1 LYMDKQLYHETK
13 RHVSLFT
20 HTNGARRPSPIE
32 VNRRDTSRRR
42 RTRMST
48 TTREPLR
55 AVETNDGKGFVDV
68 AAAIASN
75 GVVRYGR
82 DKSKR
87 GRARGG
93 GTKTTTRD
101 DDDGTTT
108 TVRAA
113 VVKTAAENANAS
125 GASETR
131 KLRSAR
137 AEAREAATARG
148 LEIVREATATRG
160 EDETREGVSV
170 SVSGPGAV
178 GRTFVFK
185 SRNKLHRNAKA
196 EREHKA
202 RLAKLAESRAFFDD
216 VDGESLAE
224 ESEESTPRRHE
235 SQLGE
240 RVAMSPNGLIE
251 ALQGLGLVD
260 NAPELKAKMESKR
273 RESTASLRRVGLPA
287 GYENK
292 FDRVSNWV
300 SSLPVFTP
308 LKENFAMSANG
319 ETLRALEEAEKEESI
334 AETEDETESVQE
346 DMEKLIID
354 DKSSPL
360 ATLLRTCDQSEDQV
374 KSMMSLIKSY
384 VKHGVKKIGE
394 GTYGEAYRG
403 EDGVV
408 MKIVPMGGDALV
420 NGEVQMGPNEIR
432 SETAILKCL
441 TTLREGEHDDA
452 TKNFTDGFIRLV
464 DASVCRG
471 PYSEKLLQAWD
482 KYAKT
487 GESENERPDN
497 LPNEQLYIAFACDD
511 GGTDLEHFDIRSMKE
526 AVAMLFQIVVA
537 LAVAE
542 EATQFEHRDLHWG
555 NVLIKRVRSKEKRA
569 RLNGVDLNI
578 QTAGLDV
585 TIIDFTLSR
594 LSTENGDAFCDLNAD
609 PELFTG
615 PKGHCQSE
623 TYRRMKRVTKGKW
636 NKYNPKTN
644 ALWLHYLADT
654 VLEQKDF
661 NITIEEK
668 QRLIGFRKRALDYKS
683 AREAMFDECF
693 TGIWTSGKK
702 N

>member
-1 LYMDKQLYHETK
+1 M
-13 RHVSLFT
+13 
-20 HTNGARRPSPIE
+20 PP
-32 VNRRDTSRRR
+32 
-42 RTRMST
+42 
-48 TTREPLR
+48 TTRSPLR
-55 AVETNDGKGFVDV
+55 AKETNEKNVVVVDAV
-68 AAAIASN
+68 DART

-82 DKSKR
+82 DASKR

-93 GTKTTTRD
+93 GTKTTAED
-101 DDDGTTT
+101 EGGGKTTT
-108 TVRAA
+108 DGRTGKTMDKGKGEGMRA
-113 VVKTAAENANAS
+113 S
-125 GASETR
+125 DGSERGRATSTR
-131 KLRSAR
+131 E
-137 AEAREAATARG
+137 EATKRG
-148 LEIVREATATRG
+148 LEIAREEIAAATRA
-160 EDETREGVSV
+160 EASARRRDAVSV
-170 SVSGPGAV
+170 SVGGGEI

-196 EREHKA
+196 EQEHRA

-224 ESEESTPRRHE
+224 ESEESTPRRGE
-235 SQLGE
+235 SRLGA

-260 NAPELKAKMESKR
+260 NAPELKAKVESKR

-287 GYENK
+287 GHENK

-308 LKENFAMSANG
+308 LKENIAMSANG
-319 ETLRALEEAEKEESI
+319 GTLRALEEAEKEESI

-346 DMEKLIID
+346 DMERLIID

-360 ATLLRTCDQSEDQV
+360 ATLLRTCDQSEAQV
-374 KSMMSLIKSY
+374 KSMTSLIKSY

-403 EDGVV
+403 GDGVV

-441 TTLREGEHDDA
+441 TTLREGERDDA
-452 TKNFTDGFIRLV
+452 TKNFTDGFIRLI

-487 GESENERPDN
+487 GESENEKPDN
-497 LPNEQLYIAFACDD
+497 LPSEQLYIAFACDD

-537 LAVAE
+537 LSVAE

-594 LSTENGDAFCDLNAD
+594 LTTENGDAFCDLNAD

-636 NKYNPKTN
+636 NKHNPKTN

-683 AREAMFDECF
+683 AREAMFDEFF

>member
-1 LYMDKQLYHETK
+1 
-13 RHVSLFT
+13 
-20 HTNGARRPSPIE
+20 
-32 VNRRDTSRRR
+32 
-42 RTRMST
+42 MST
-48 TTREPLR
+48 TNREPLR
-55 AVETNDGKGFVDV
+55 AVETNDRKGIVDVDV
-68 AAAIASN
+68 AAASN

-93 GTKTTTRD
+93 GTKTTRD

-108 TVRAA
+108 TTEQTTTAA
-113 VVKTAAENANAS
+113 VTTAAEKMKMNGS

-131 KLRSAR
+131 KPRSAR

-148 LEIVREATATRG
+148 LEIAREATGTRG

-224 ESEESTPRRHE
+224 ESEESTPRRRE

-308 LKENFAMSANG
+308 LKENFAMSSNG

-346 DMEKLIID
+346 DMERLIID

-374 KSMMSLIKSY
+374 KSMTSLIKSY

-537 LAVAE
+537 LSVAE

-569 RLNGVDLNI
+569 RLNGVELNI

-594 LSTENGDAFCDLNAD
+594 LATENGDAFCDLNAD

-683 AREAMFDECF
+683 AREAMFDEFF